1 MSTGFLIVLRA
12 GLFAAALPALALQ
25 AAVAAPGDRP
35 DASTSAQVKPSDP
48 QKGRQKVLDD
58 LFDRLAKAQ
67 DDVEAKGVSGAI
79 ERVWMH
85 SGSDT
90 ADLLMGRAMQAL
102 QRKDYALSQ
111 ELLNAV
117 VEIEPD
123 WAEAWNK
130 RATVRYLADDAMGS
144 MQDIAR
150 VLKLEPRHFGALSG
164 MGFILQRGGFDK
176 GALEAFR
183 KALDISPQ
191 QEEIRR
197 LVEKLTLSV
206 EGQGI

>member
-1 MSTGFLIVLRA
+1 MSNGFLILLRA
-12 GLFAAALPALALQ
+12 GLVAAALPALALQ
-25 AAVAAPGDRP
+25 GAIAAPGDRP
-35 DASTSAQVKPSDP
+35 DVSTSAQAKPADP

-90 ADLLMGRAMQAL
+90 ADLLMGRAMHAL

-144 MQDIAR
+144 MQDIAH

-176 GALEAFR
+176 RALEAFR
-183 KALDISPQ
+183 KALEISPQ

-197 LVEKLTLSV
+197 LVDKLTLAV

>member
-1 MSTGFLIVLRA
+1 MSTGFLLLLRA
-12 GLFAAALPALALQ
+12 GLLAAALPAFALQ
-25 AAVAAPGDRP
+25 AAVAAPGDKP
-35 DASTSAQVKPSDP
+35 DMSTSVQVKPSDP

-58 LFDRLAKAQ
+58 LFDRLAKAK

-102 QRKDYALSQ
+102 KRKDYALSQ
-111 ELLNAV
+111 ELLSAV

-150 VLKLEPRHFGALSG
+150 VIKLEPRHFGALSG
-164 MGFILQRGGFDK
+164 MGFILQRSGFDK
-176 GALEAFR
+176 RALEAFR
-183 KALDISPQ
+183 KALEISPQ

>member
-1 MSTGFLIVLRA
+1 MSIGFLILLRA

-25 AAVAAPGDRP
+25 PAMAAPGDRP
-35 DASTSAQVKPSDP
+35 DVSTSAQVKPSDP

-67 DDVEAKGVSGAI
+67 DDREAKGVSGAI

-183 KALDISPQ
+183 KAMEISPQ

>member
-1 MSTGFLIVLRA
+1 MSNGFLILLRA
-12 GLFAAALPALALQ
+12 GLVAAALPAFALQ
-25 AAVAAPGDRP
+25 PAIAAAGDRP
-35 DASTSAQVKPSDP
+35 DVSTSAQVKPADP
-48 QKGRQKVLDD
+48 QKGRKKVLDD
-58 LFDRLAKAQ
+58 LFERLAKAQ
-67 DDVEAKGVSGAI
+67 DEVEAKGVSGAI

-102 QRKDYALSQ
+102 KRKDYALSQ

-117 VEIEPD
+117 VEIEPE

-144 MQDIAR
+144 MQDIAH

-164 MGFILQRGGFDK
+164 MGFILQRGGFDNR
-176 GALEAFR
+176 ALEAFR
-183 KALDISPQ
+183 KALEISPQ

-197 LVEKLTLSV
+197 LVDKLTLSV

>member
-1 MSTGFLIVLRA
+1 MSTGFLILLRA

-25 AAVAAPGDRP
+25 PAVAAPGDRP
-35 DASTSAQVKPSDP
+35 DVSTSAQVKPSDP

-67 DDVEAKGVSGAI
+67 DDREAKGVSGAI

-150 VLKLEPRHFGALSG
+150 VIKLEPRHFGALSG
-164 MGFILQRGGFDK
+164 MGFILQRSGFDK
-176 GALEAFR
+176 RALEAFR
-183 KALDISPQ
+183 KALEISPQ

>member
-1 MSTGFLIVLRA
+1 MSTGFLILLRA
-12 GLFAAALPALALQ
+12 GLFVAALPALALQ

-35 DASTSAQVKPSDP
+35 DVSTSAQVKPSDP

-67 DDVEAKGVSGAI
+67 DDREAKGVSGAI

-150 VLKLEPRHFGALSG
+150 VIKLEPRHFGALSG
-164 MGFILQRGGFDK
+164 MGFILQRSGFDK
-176 GALEAFR
+176 RALEAFR
-183 KALDISPQ
+183 KALEISPQ

>member
-1 MSTGFLIVLRA
+1 MSIGFLILLRA

-25 AAVAAPGDRP
+25 PAMAAPGDRP
-35 DASTSAQVKPSDP
+35 DVSTSAQVKPSDP

-67 DDVEAKGVSGAI
+67 DDREAKGVSGAI

-85 SGSDT
+85 SGSYT

-183 KALDISPQ
+183 KAMEISPQ

>member
-35 DASTSAQVKPSDP
+35 DVSTSAQVKPSDP
-48 QKGRQKVLDD
+48 QQGRQKVLDD

-67 DDVEAKGVSGAI
+67 DDLEAKGVSGAI

-150 VLKLEPRHFGALSG
+150 VIKLEPRHFGALSG

>member
-1 MSTGFLIVLRA
+1 M
-12 GLFAAALPALALQ
+12 ALPALM
-25 AAVAAPGDRP
+25 AAPAMAAGDGKAG
-35 DASTSAQVKPSDP
+35 ASSSAQAKPADP
-48 QKGRQKVLDD
+48 EQGRRKVLDE
-58 LFDRLAKAQ
+58 LFERLAKAQ
-67 DDVEAKGVSGAI
+67 DAVEARGVSGAI

-90 ADLLMGRAMQAL
+90 ADLLMGRAMQAF

-164 MGFILQRGGFDK
+164 MGFILQRSGFDK

-183 KALDISPQ
+183 KALEISPQ

>member
-1 MSTGFLIVLRA
+1 MSTGFLILLRA
-12 GLFAAALPALALQ
+12 GLFVAALPALALQ
-25 AAVAAPGDRP
+25 AAVAAPGDKP
-35 DASTSAQVKPSDP
+35 DMSTSVQVKPSDP

-58 LFDRLAKAQ
+58 LFDRLAKAK

-102 QRKDYALSQ
+102 KRKDYALSQ
-111 ELLNAV
+111 ELLSAV

-150 VLKLEPRHFGALSG
+150 VIKLEPRHFGALSG
-164 MGFILQRGGFDK
+164 MGFILQRSGFDQR
-176 GALEAFR
+176 ALEAFR
-183 KALDISPQ
+183 KALEISPQ

>member
-1 MSTGFLIVLRA
+1 MSTGFLLLLRA
-12 GLFAAALPALALQ
+12 GLLVAALPAFALQ
-25 AAVAAPGDRP
+25 AAVAAPGDKP
-35 DASTSAQVKPSDP
+35 DMSTSVQVKPSDP

-58 LFDRLAKAQ
+58 LFDRLAKAK

-102 QRKDYALSQ
+102 KRKDYALSQ
-111 ELLNAV
+111 ELLSAV

-150 VLKLEPRHFGALSG
+150 VIKLEPRHFGALSG
-164 MGFILQRGGFDK
+164 MGFILQRSGFDK
-176 GALEAFR
+176 RALEAFR
-183 KALDISPQ
+183 KALEISPQ

>member
-1 MSTGFLIVLRA
+1 MSIGFLILLRA
-12 GLFAAALPALALQ
+12 GLLVAALPAFALQ

-35 DASTSAQVKPSDP
+35 DVSTSAPVKPSDP

-67 DDVEAKGVSGAI
+67 DDREAKGVSGAI

-150 VLKLEPRHFGALSG
+150 VIKLEPRHFGALSG
-164 MGFILQRGGFDK
+164 MGFILQRSGFDK
-176 GALEAFR
+176 RALEAFR
-183 KALDISPQ
+183 KALEISPQ

>member
-1 MSTGFLIVLRA
+1 MSTGFLILLRA
-12 GLFAAALPALALQ
+12 GLFAAVLPAFALQ

-35 DASTSAQVKPSDP
+35 DVATSVQVKPSDP

-67 DDVEAKGVSGAI
+67 DDREAKGVSGAI

-150 VLKLEPRHFGALSG
+150 VIKLEPRHFGALSG
-164 MGFILQRGGFDK
+164 MGFILQRSGFDK

-183 KALDISPQ
+183 KALEISPQ

>member
-1 MSTGFLIVLRA
+1 MSIGFLILLRA
-12 GLFAAALPALALQ
+12 GLLAAALPAFALQ

-35 DASTSAQVKPSDP
+35 DVSTSAQVKPSDP

-67 DDVEAKGVSGAI
+67 DDREAKGVSGAI

-102 QRKDYALSQ
+102 KRKDYALSQ

-150 VLKLEPRHFGALSG
+150 VIKLEPRHFGALSG
-164 MGFILQRGGFDK
+164 MGFILQRSGFDQR
-176 GALEAFR
+176 ALEAFR
-183 KALDISPQ
+183 KALEISPQ

>member
-1 MSTGFLIVLRA
+1 MSTGFLILLRA
-12 GLFAAALPALALQ
+12 GLFVAALPALALQ
-25 AAVAAPGDRP
+25 AAVAAPGDKP
-35 DASTSAQVKPSDP
+35 DVTTSVQVKPSDP

-67 DDVEAKGVSGAI
+67 DDREAKGVSGAI

-150 VLKLEPRHFGALSG
+150 VIKLEPRHFGALSG
-164 MGFILQRGGFDK
+164 MGFILQRSGFDK
-176 GALEAFR
+176 RALEAFR
-183 KALDISPQ
+183 KALEISPQ

>member
-1 MSTGFLIVLRA
+1 MSIGFLILLRA
-12 GLFAAALPALALQ
+12 GLFAAALTALALQ
-25 AAVAAPGDRP
+25 PAMAAPGDRP
-35 DASTSAQVKPSDP
+35 DVSTSAQVKPSDP

-67 DDVEAKGVSGAI
+67 DDREAKGVSGAI

>member
-1 MSTGFLIVLRA
+1 MSISFLILLRA
-12 GLFAAALPALALQ
+12 GIFAAALPALALQ
-25 AAVAAPGDRP
+25 AAVAAPGDKP
-35 DASTSAQVKPSDP
+35 DVSTSVQVKPSDP

-67 DDVEAKGVSGAI
+67 DDREAKGVSGAI

-102 QRKDYALSQ
+102 KRKDYALSQ

-150 VLKLEPRHFGALSG
+150 VIKLEPRHFGALSG
-164 MGFILQRGGFDK
+164 MGFILQRSGFDK
-176 GALEAFR
+176 RALEAFR
-183 KALDISPQ
+183 KALEISPQ

>member
-1 MSTGFLIVLRA
+1 MSISFLILLRA

-35 DASTSAQVKPSDP
+35 DVSTSVQVKPSDP

-67 DDVEAKGVSGAI
+67 DDREAKGVSGAI

-102 QRKDYALSQ
+102 KRKDYALSQ

-150 VLKLEPRHFGALSG
+150 VIKLEPRHFGALSG
-164 MGFILQRGGFDK
+164 MGFILQRSGFDK
-176 GALEAFR
+176 RALEAFR
-183 KALDISPQ
+183 KALEISPQ

>member
-25 AAVAAPGDRP
+25 PAVAAPGDRP
-35 DASTSAQVKPSDP
+35 DVSTSAQVKPADP

-67 DDVEAKGVSGAI
+67 DDREAKGVSGAI

-164 MGFILQRGGFDK
+164 MGFILQRSGFDK
-176 GALEAFR
+176 RALEAFR
-183 KALDISPQ
+183 KALEISPQ

>member
-1 MSTGFLIVLRA
+1 MSTGFLILLRA
-12 GLFAAALPALALQ
+12 GLFAVALPALALQ

-35 DASTSAQVKPSDP
+35 DVSTSAQVKPSDP
-48 QKGRQKVLDD
+48 QQGRQKVLDD

>member
-1 MSTGFLIVLRA
+1 MSTGLLPFFRA
-12 GLFAAALPALALQ
+12 GLLVAALSAGASPQSL
-25 AAVAAPGDRP
+25 AAPGDKP
-35 DASTSAQVKPSDP
+35 GVSTSAQARPADP
-48 QKGRQKVLDD
+48 EKGRQKVLDD
-58 LFDRLAKAQ
+58 LFERLAKAQ
-67 DDVEAKGVSGAI
+67 DTTEAKGVTGAI

-150 VLKLEPRHFGALSG
+150 VIKLEPRHFGALSG
-164 MGFILQRGGFDK
+164 MGFILQRSGFDK
-176 GALEAFR
+176 RALEAFR
-183 KALDISPQ
+183 KALEISPQ

>member
-1 MSTGFLIVLRA
+1 MSTGFLILLRA
-12 GLFAAALPALALQ
+12 GLFAAALPALAIQ

-35 DASTSAQVKPSDP
+35 DVSTSAQVKPSDP

-90 ADLLMGRAMQAL
+90 ADLLMGRALHAL

-144 MQDIAR
+144 MQDIAH

-176 GALEAFR
+176 RALEAFR
-183 KALDISPQ
+183 KALEISPQ
-191 QEEIRR
+191 QVEIRR
-197 LVEKLTLSV
+197 LVDKLTLSV

>member
-1 MSTGFLIVLRA
+1 MSTGFLILLRA

-25 AAVAAPGDRP
+25 PAVAAPGDRP
-35 DASTSAQVKPSDP
+35 DVSTSAQVKPSDP

>member
-1 MSTGFLIVLRA
+1 MSTGFLILLRA

-25 AAVAAPGDRP
+25 PAVAAPGDRP
-35 DASTSAQVKPSDP
+35 DVSTSAQVKPSDP

-67 DDVEAKGVSGAI
+67 DDREAKGVSGAI

-150 VLKLEPRHFGALSG
+150 VIKLEPRHFGALSG

-176 GALEAFR
+176 GALAAFR
-183 KALDISPQ
+183 KALEISPQ

>member
-1 MSTGFLIVLRA
+1 MSTSFLIFLRA
-12 GLFAAALPALALQ
+12 GLLAAALPALALQ
-25 AAVAAPGDRP
+25 VAVAAPGDKP
-35 DASTSAQVKPSDP
+35 DVSTSVQVKPSDP

-67 DDVEAKGVSGAI
+67 DDREAKGVSGAI

-102 QRKDYALSQ
+102 KRKDYALSQ

-150 VLKLEPRHFGALSG
+150 VIKLEPRHFGALSG
-164 MGFILQRGGFDK
+164 MGFILQRSGFDK
-176 GALEAFR
+176 RALEAFR
-183 KALDISPQ
+183 KALEISPQ

>member
-1 MSTGFLIVLRA
+1 MSTGFLILLRA

-25 AAVAAPGDRP
+25 PAVAAPGDRP
-35 DASTSAQVKPSDP
+35 DVSTSAQVKPSDP

-67 DDVEAKGVSGAI
+67 DDREAKGVSGAI

-102 QRKDYALSQ
+102 KRKDYALSQ

-150 VLKLEPRHFGALSG
+150 VIKLEPRHFGALSG

-176 GALEAFR
+176 GALAAFR
-183 KALDISPQ
+183 KALEISPQ